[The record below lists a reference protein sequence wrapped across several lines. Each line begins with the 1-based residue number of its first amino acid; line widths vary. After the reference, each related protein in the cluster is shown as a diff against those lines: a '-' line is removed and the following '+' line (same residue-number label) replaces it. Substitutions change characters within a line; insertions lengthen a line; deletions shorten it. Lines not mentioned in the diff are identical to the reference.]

1 MLKEIF
7 SQRLNTQSKTVNN
20 AIITLGD
27 IDDSGKG
34 RKFKSRFLTPGIA
47 GYPGQFG
54 NVLIKKES
62 FDKFVKTLEGAPVI
76 INHKN
81 LTEEN
86 ADTARVGV
94 VSNVWFNDKDGW
106 YWCDGIIWDKTAQN
120 LITDKGWSVSCSYDV
135 KLADDAGGSENNIPY
150 NIEFLDGV
158 FTHLAIVNNPRYE
171 RANIVFN
178 SKTEVINDK
187 WITIHPNGEDSKG
200 RPLLLKDGENVY
212 EAMQRQWGISS
223 PGQQHLFSVS
233 KYKSDKNYKK
243 ELDAKIAELNKNIEK
258 SKRDEAYKEAKK
270 INDEWGSS
278 DMPVSEY
285 SAKAKRF
292 EEKFGRP
299 LAEVTRELRSK
310 EASIKPHGQDSD
322 DYRRIKLEDGET
334 PKEAIERTYKKEDS
348 EKGKKEYTWKNQK
361 YSLQDLL
368 DAGFEPI
375 KYTSSIYKDDPLT
388 YLKKEEGKKYY
399 RVPLT
404 ESEYQEALK
413 AKENKKTNALMK
425 AKKESKDLIDY
436 VKWQYNEDIEPYITR
451 KEGDKTIVD
460 WYDLPRGAKSA
471 LQQIQRGGRLSL
483 DMYSGREMSIEII
496 DKKILENLQRH
507 RANNNKENTD
517 MALLDELKKLITKVE
532 NDKGE
537 DMDDEKKIEN
547 EKVDKRDI
555 IRQIMAIAGKHEDN
569 EDVRTIAKLAE
580 KLAYDKS
587 EAGTAD
593 NKKVKNAETEEDEEK
608 YEDLKKDVK
617 KDVENKCKNSVDN
630 SKTSYFDDMNKVYN
644 KSIQPKVEN
653 SYVSRA
659 QKLKDA
665 EEYFKN

>member
-1 MLKEIF
+1 M
-7 SQRLNTQSKTVNN
+7 
-20 AIITLGD
+20 
-27 IDDSGKG
+27 
-34 RKFKSRFLTPGIA
+34 
-47 GYPGQFG
+47 
-54 NVLIKKES
+54 
-62 FDKFVKTLEGAPVI
+62 
-76 INHKN
+76 
-81 LTEEN
+81 TEEN
-86 ADTARVGV
+86 ADEARVGV

-135 KLADDAGGSENNIPY
+135 KLADDTGGSENNIPY

-233 KYKSDKNYKK
+233 KYKSDDSYKK
-243 ELDAKIAELNKNIEK
+243 ELDAKIAELNKQVEK
-258 SKRDEAYKEAKK
+258 SRQEEA
-270 INDEWGSS
+270 
-278 DMPVSEY
+278 
-285 SAKAKRF
+285 
-292 EEKFGRP
+292 
-299 LAEVTRELRSK
+299 
-310 EASIKPHGQDSD
+310 
-322 DYRRIKLEDGET
+322 RRQE
-334 PKEAIERTYKKEDS
+334 EAIETDIQKLD
-348 EKGKKEYTWKNQK
+348 KNA
-361 YSLQDLL
+361 YI
-368 DAGFEPI
+368 I
-375 KYTSSIYKDDPLT
+375 KYADKLGWFKAAEKWDKGQNADNGINPNY
-388 YLKKEEGKKYY
+388 KEELKQVIEKARNNPTEHQKLVIGK
-399 RVPLT
+399 VSPEL
-404 ESEYQEALK
+404 EEK
-413 AKENKKTNALMK
+413 AKENGFDISGYQHDLDVSGTRHAIKEHGQPKT
-425 AKKESKDLIDY
+425 E
-436 VKWQYNEDIEPYITR
+436 E
-451 KEGDKTIVD
+451 
-460 WYDLPRGAKSA
+460 PRG
-471 LQQIQRGGRLSL
+471 QIAITDGDFEKIPEVIYGYDDVSFTGKNKI
-483 DMYSGREMSIEII
+483 GRETITYKKAFDDGTIMYVEEIRNKRKTLTINTLYKYKNTGNPRTFVDNNNPLSNASIYII
-496 DKKILENLQRH
+496 TDIQEDFNPDIKNNVQ
-507 RANNNKENTD
+507 NNKEQNE
-517 MALLDELKKLITKVE
+517 MALVDELKKLILKVE
-532 NDKGE
+532 NAKEDEMDKDKKE
-537 DMDDEKKIEN
+537 EKIEN

-555 IRQIMAIAGKHEDN
+555 IRQIMAIAGKREDD

-587 EAGTAD
+587 EAGSAD
-593 NKKVKNAETEEDEEK
+593 NKKVKNAETKEDEEK

>member
-1 MLKEIF
+1 M
-7 SQRLNTQSKTVNN
+7 
-20 AIITLGD
+20 
-27 IDDSGKG
+27 
-34 RKFKSRFLTPGIA
+34 
-47 GYPGQFG
+47 
-54 NVLIKKES
+54 LIKKES
-62 FDKFVKTLEGAPVI
+62 FDKFINTLEGAPVI
-76 INHKN
+76 INHKD

-86 ADTARVGV
+86 ADDARVGV

-106 YWCDGIIWDKTAQN
+106 YWCDGIIWDKSAQN

-135 KLADDAGGSENNIPY
+135 KLADDTGGSENNIPY

-233 KYKSDKNYKK
+233 KYKTDDSYKK
-243 ELDAKIAELNKNIEK
+243 ELDAKIAELNKQVEK
-258 SKRDEAYKEAKK
+258 SRQEEARRQEESIETDIQKLDKNAYIIKYADKLGWFKAAEKWDKGQNADNGINPNYKEELKQV
-270 INDEWGSS
+270 ID
-278 DMPVSEY
+278 
-285 SAKAKRF
+285 KAKNNPTEHQKLVIGKVSPEL
-292 EEKFGRP
+292 EE
-299 LAEVTRELRSK
+299 
-310 EASIKPHGQDSD
+310 
-322 DYRRIKLEDGET
+322 
-334 PKEAIERTYKKEDS
+334 
-348 EKGKKEYTWKNQK
+348 
-361 YSLQDLL
+361 
-368 DAGFEPI
+368 
-375 KYTSSIYKDDPLT
+375 
-388 YLKKEEGKKYY
+388 
-399 RVPLT
+399 
-404 ESEYQEALK
+404 K
-413 AKENKKTNALMK
+413 AKENGFDISGYQHDLDVSGTRHAIKEHGQPKT
-425 AKKESKDLIDY
+425 E
-436 VKWQYNEDIEPYITR
+436 E
-451 KEGDKTIVD
+451 
-460 WYDLPRGAKSA
+460 PRG
-471 LQQIQRGGRLSL
+471 QIAITDGDFEKIPEVIYGYDDVSFTGKNKI
-483 DMYSGREMSIEII
+483 GRETITYKKAFDDGTIMYVEEIRNKRKTLTINTLYKYKNTGNPRTFVDNNNPLSNASIYII
-496 DKKILENLQRH
+496 TDIQEDFNPDIKNNVQ
-507 RANNNKENTD
+507 NNKEQD
-517 MALLDELKKLITKVE
+517 MTLLDELKKLITKVE

-537 DMDDEKKIEN
+537 DMDNKKKIEN

-555 IRQIMAIAGKHEDN
+555 IRQIMAIAGKREDDEN
-569 EDVRTIAKLAE
+569 VRTIAKLAE

-593 NKKVKNAETEEDEEK
+593 NKKVKNAETKEDEEK

-617 KDVENKCKNSVDN
+617 EDAENKCKNSVDN